1 MKIKDYLLDI
11 ESERVK
17 RRRYLTGHS
26 LDILKEWHML
36 VDNISNEQVKTRLKK
51 VMAFAQVIDYSH
63 VGLSSNIYFMH
74 PVRVSLMAILVSH
87 NDKDKLNSGIIGLL
101 HNVFEL
107 SDHSF
112 EDIAALIGEDN
123 TNQILDLTVNRK
135 HQWDLQYKYEYY
147 LALNRNPQN
156 CRIVKILDK
165 LDNMYLLDLNDNE
178 LIKRKYLEEIEKY
191 ILPMTQADIPELYSY
206 FETLFNF
213 QNSKLKNENV

>member
-1 MKIKDYLLDI
+1 
-11 ESERVK
+11 
-17 RRRYLTGHS
+17 
-26 LDILKEWHML
+26 
-36 VDNISNEQVKTRLKK
+36 
-51 VMAFAQVIDYSH
+51 
-63 VGLSSNIYFMH
+63 
-74 PVRVSLMAILVSH
+74 
-87 NDKDKLNSGIIGLL
+87 
-101 HNVFEL
+101 
-107 SDHSF
+107 
-112 EDIAALIGEDN
+112 
-123 TNQILDLTVNRK
+123 LDLTVNRK